1 MNMERILQQ
10 AYPVLPVITLTAPNQ
25 ALPLADALANA
36 GVTVLEIT
44 LRTEYGLAAIAEIS
58 RQRSDILVGAGSV
71 TETAQLARL
80 VDAGAAFAVS
90 PGFSPE
96 LASAAIEHSL
106 PLLPG
111 VMTPSEMLQARTL
124 GYKTL
129 KLFPAHVAGGI
140 DLLKAV
146 AGPLGDLRFCPT
158 GGVGPDNYRDY
169 LALPNVACVGG
180 SWLVPADLLAA
191 GDWAGIERVARE
203 VCAVL

>member
-1 MNMERILQQ
+1 MNMELILQQ
-10 AYPVLPVITLTAPNQ
+10 AWPVLPVLTLTASSQ

-58 RQRSDILVGAGSV
+58 RQRSDVVVGAGSV
-71 TETAQLARL
+71 TEVAQLARL

-96 LASAAIEHSL
+96 LASAAIEHGL

-111 VMTPSEMLQARTL
+111 VMTPSEMLQARAL
-124 GYKTL
+124 GYRHL

-140 DLLKAV
+140 DLLKAI
-146 AGPLGDLRFCPT
+146 AGPFADLRFCPT
-158 GGVGPDNYRDY
+158 GGVGADNYVDY

-180 SWLVPADLLAA
+180 SWLVPAERLEA
-191 GDWAGIERVARE
+191 GDWAGIEHVAR
-203 VCAVL
+203 AVRAVS